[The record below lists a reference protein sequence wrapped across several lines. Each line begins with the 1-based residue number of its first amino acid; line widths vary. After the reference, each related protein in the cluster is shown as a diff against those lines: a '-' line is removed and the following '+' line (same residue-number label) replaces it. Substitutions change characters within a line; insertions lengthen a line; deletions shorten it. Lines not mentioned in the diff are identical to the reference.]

1 MDQGDAE
8 KIIRT
13 PKVKASL
20 KQLAEHLGLSPTTV
34 SRVVNRSHGA
44 TRIPAQTRERVLA
57 AAAKFNY
64 KPNALARS
72 LRSKHSQIVSVIVPE
87 ISDGYSAS
95 VLSGVE
101 DGLLL
106 GGYFY
111 FVVSHRH
118 RPELLREY
126 PALLISRA
134 VEGIIAVDS
143 PIEDNFSVPLV
154 SVSGHNRL
162 PSAVNIELDHVLAAH
177 YALEH
182 LKRLGHTRIAIIKG
196 QSFSSDTQVRWRA
209 ICKVASEIGIEIH
222 PRLTVQLEETGLG
235 SEPGRVATMKLIKR
249 GESFSAIFAF
259 NDHTAMGAIA
269 ALREAGMAVP
279 EQVSVVGFDD
289 IPGAATHNPP
299 LTTVHQPL
307 QEMGRVAATELLQMV
322 RGGTRSEAPRTIR
335 ILPTFIERKSTAV
348 AAHMRK
354 AVQPIVLR
362 QSHS

>member
-1 MDQGDAE
+1 MDHDEAE
-8 KIIRT
+8 KLIRK
-13 PKVKASL
+13 PKAITSL
-20 KQLAEHLGLSPTTV
+20 KELSEHLNLSPTTV
-34 SRVVNRSHGA
+34 SRVVNRSRGSM
-44 TRIPAQTRERVLA
+44 RIPAQTRDRVLA

-64 KPNALARS
+64 QPNALARS

-95 VLSGVE
+95 VLSGIE

-143 PIEDNFSVPLV
+143 TLEDDLPVPLV
-154 SVSGHNRL
+154 SISSHNKL
-162 PSAVNIELDHVLAAH
+162 SSAVNIELDHSLAAH

-209 ICKVASEIGIEIH
+209 ICKVAAEIGVEIH

-235 SEPGRVATMKLIKR
+235 AEPGRVATRKLIER
-249 GESFSAIFAF
+249 GEKFSAIFAF
-259 NDHTAMGAIA
+259 NDHTAMGAIT
-269 ALREAGMAVP
+269 ALREAGITVP
-279 EQVSVVGFDD
+279 GQVSVVGFDD
-289 IPGAATHNPP
+289 IPGAAIHNPP
-299 LTTVHQPL
+299 LTTVRQPL
-307 QEMGRVAATELLQMV
+307 HEMGRVAATELLEML
-322 RGGTRSEAPRTIR
+322 RGGMQSETPRTIH
-335 ILPTFIERKSTAV
+335 ILPTFIERQSTAV
-348 AAHMRK
+348 AEQVRK
-354 AVQPIVLR
+354 RMQPVVLR

>member
-1 MDQGDAE
+1 MEQSDAE
-8 KIIRT
+8 KIIRQ
-13 PKVKASL
+13 PKAKTSL
-20 KQLAEHLGLSPTTV
+20 KELAEHLGLSQTTV
-34 SRVVNRSHGA
+34 SRVVNRSGGSA
-44 TRIPAQTRERVLA
+44 RIPAQTCDRVLT

-95 VLSGVE
+95 VLSGIE

-126 PALLISRA
+126 PSLLISRA

-143 PIEDNFSVPLV
+143 AIEDDLSVPLV
-154 SVSGHNRL
+154 NISGHSRH
-162 PSAVNIELDHVLAAH
+162 PSAVNIELDHLLAAH

-196 QSFSSDTQVRWRA
+196 QSFSSDTQPRWRA
-209 ICKVASEIGIEIH
+209 ICKVASEIGITIH

-235 SEPGRVATMKLIKR
+235 LEPGRVATTKLIER

-259 NDHTAMGAIA
+259 NDHTAMGAIM
-269 ALREAGMAVP
+269 ALHEAGLTVP
-279 EQVSVVGFDD
+279 GQVSVVGFDD
-289 IPGAATHNPP
+289 IPGAAIHNPP
-299 LTTVHQPL
+299 LTTVRQPL
-307 QEMGRVAATELLQMV
+307 HEMGRVAATELLQMV
-322 RGGTRSEAPRTIR
+322 RNGTRNEVSRTIR
-335 ILPTFIERKSTAV
+335 ILPTFIERESTAV
-348 AAHMRK
+348 AAHVRK
-354 AVQPIVLR
+354 SMEPILLR
-362 QSHS
+362 QVHP